1 MDKKKRVGILGGT
14 FNPIHI
20 GHLVLAEN
28 AYAQFQLDHVMILPA
43 KNPPHKQNLDILADA
58 WRVEMINRAIKDVP
72 YFRLSTIELERSGIS
87 YTCET
92 LEYLKMTCPD
102 TDFYFI
108 MGADSLYN
116 IENWKSPD
124 IIIKCACL
132 LAATRDFISDEN
144 LSKQINYL
152 KMKYKALIYK
162 ISVPNIELSS
172 ELIRHR
178 VQSNDTIKYFVTAD
192 VEEYIHEN
200 DLYK

>member
-1 MDKKKRVGILGGT
+1 MVEKKRVGILGGT

-28 AYAQFQLDHVMILPA
+28 AYTQFQLDYVMVLPT
-43 KNPPHKQNLDILADA
+43 KNPPHKQNQDILGDDY
-58 WRVEMINRAIKDVP
+58 RVEMINRAIREVP

-87 YTCET
+87 YTSET
-92 LEYLKMTCPD
+92 LEYLKMSYPD
-102 TDFYFI
+102 TNFYFI

-116 IENWKSPD
+116 IESWKDPD
-124 IIIKCACL
+124 IIMKCVYL
-132 LAATRDFISDEN
+132 LVATRDFTSDEQLN
-144 LSKQINYL
+144 KHINYL

-178 VQSNDTIKYFVTAD
+178 VQSNDTIKYFVPQA
-192 VEEYIHEN
+192 VAEFIYEKK
-200 DLYK
+200 LYK